1 MTTEIALVSDIHGN
15 LIALQAVE
23 AHLRTK
29 PVDAVVCLGDLA
41 AMGPRPNECI
51 EFVRSRG
58 WPTVLGNTD
67 AWLLGDLEM
76 PARILKLESRAMPFA
91 RDVVAWGKETLSA
104 GNRRFLDKL
113 RPVFPYR
120 IPNSDREI
128 SCCHGSPRSFEDRL
142 LATTPPDV
150 VDTMLERT
158 SQSIIAAGHTHIPLV
173 RRHKDILVVN
183 PGSVGLPFRDKTR
196 SPNDMEL
203 AAVAQYARLSFSAD
217 SWGIEL
223 NEVQIGVHELERDVL
238 SSDMPHRE
246 WWMSLWEAS
255 VH

>member
-1 MTTEIALVSDIHGN
+1 MTEIAFVSDIHGN
-15 LIALQAVE
+15 LLALQAVD

-51 EFVRSRG
+51 GFVRSMG

-76 PARILKLESRAMPFA
+76 PARILKLEPRAMPLA
-91 RDVVAWGKETLSA
+91 RDVVAWGKEALSSD
-104 GNRRFLDKL
+104 NRRFLDQL
-113 RPVFPYR
+113 RQVFPYR
-120 IPNSDREI
+120 VPNSGREI

-150 VDTMLERT
+150 VDAMLEQT
-158 SQSIIAAGHTHIPLV
+158 SQSLIAAGHTHIPLV

-183 PGSVGLPFRDKTR
+183 PGSVGLPFRDGTR
-196 SPNDMEL
+196 PPNGMEL

-217 SWGIEL
+217 SLSVEL
-223 NEVQIGVHELERDVL
+223 HEVQIDVHELESDVL
-238 SSDMPHRE
+238 NTGMPHRE
-246 WWMSLWEAS
+246 WWISLWEES
-255 VH
+255 LR